1 MPVDHLSPRTRRR
14 LARSP
19 YAPLTE
25 VPVLRTDLLCR
36 LLIERLIS
44 LGPQTEEAA
53 LEAIEWRAP
62 GRGPEVITYAQ
73 QRGVIRRVQTQ
84 DDVMLEAV
92 GRPQTLAA

>member
-1 MPVDHLSPRTRRR
+1 MTGSHLSAKTLRR
-14 LARSP
+14 LSRSP
-19 YAPLTE
+19 YAPLE
-25 VPVLRTDLLCR
+25 APVLRTDLLCR

-44 LGPQTEEAA
+44 LGPQTEAAA

-73 QRGVIRRVQTQ
+73 QRGVIRRVQA
-84 DDVMLEAV
+84 DENVMLEAV